1 MNAFIT
7 PPKKIPIYLK
17 FGIWIT
23 KRVTG
28 KDLLPP
34 KLLSWYPKSAI
45 GSGILELLVANGK
58 KDLDKRLLKI
68 VRLQTSFSV
77 SCPFCI
83 DMNSFEYA
91 DCGITAEEMEVL
103 QGRIDLDK
111 ILTFS
116 VREKLAIEY
125 AKCISKT
132 PLYFPPT
139 LIHELTKFFSEREMV
154 ILATTSAQVNYW
166 ARLVQ
171 ALGIPPAGFSDQ
183 CNM

>member
-1 MNAFIT
+1 MSAFIK
-7 PPKKIPIYLK
+7 PPKKIPFFLK

-45 GSGILELLVANGK
+45 SSGILELLVAHGK
-58 KDLDKRLLKI
+58 DASDKRLLKI

-77 SCPFCI
+77 SCPFCV

-91 DCGITAEEMEVL
+91 EYGITSEEMEAL
-103 QGRIDLDK
+103 QGRIGLDK
-111 ILTFS
+111 INTFTE
-116 VREKLAIEY
+116 REKLAIEY

-132 PLYFPPT
+132 PIAFPPT
-139 LIHELTKFFSEREMV
+139 LIHALTKFFSEREMV

-183 CNM
+183 CNL